1 MTTVLAI
8 TPAGQSLILFLVVLF
23 IAGLVIG
30 GIARLLVP
38 GPQPLGLLGTAAA
51 GVGGALLGGLVG
63 RLLFGPTYAP
73 GWIMSILGAM
83 LIVWLVGRRRTP
95 HYY

>member
-1 MTTVLAI
+1 MTTLAL
-8 TPAGQSLILFLVVLF
+8 TPAGQSLVWFVIVVF
-23 IAGLVIG
+23 IAGLIIG

-38 GPQPLGLLGTAAA
+38 GPQPFGLLGTAAA
-51 GVGGALLGGLVG
+51 GVGGALLGGFVG

-83 LIVWLVGRRRTP
+83 LIVWLVGRRSTY
-95 HYY
+95 HY